1 MPRSKASIEYYEF
14 AKRLQRE
21 KIADFGCSEDEIETK
36 RNLNF
41 MGKLLVHTSLKNEN
55 IDAERLKNGDEDYW
69 QEVKARVKEPIK
81 L

>member
-1 MPRSKASIEYYEF
+1 MKNKSSIEYYEF

-21 KIADFGCSEDEIETK
+21 KVVDFGCNEDEINTK

-41 MGKLLVHTSLKNEN
+41 HGKLWVHTSLKNEN
-55 IDAERLKNGDEDYW
+55 IDAERLKDGDEDYW
-69 QEVKARVKEPIK
+69 QEVKKKIKESIK

>member
-1 MPRSKASIEYYEF
+1 MPRSKSSIEYYEF

-41 MGKLLVHTSLKNEN
+41 MGKLGVVARLKNEN
-55 IDAERLKNGDEDYW
+55 IDESRLRNGDEDYW

-81 L
+81 V

>member
-1 MPRSKASIEYYEF
+1 MKSKLSVEYYEL

-41 MGKLLVHTSLKNEN
+41 MGKLWVHTSLKNEN
-55 IDAERLKNGDEDYW
+55 IDAERLKDGDEDYW
-69 QEVKARVKEPIK
+69 QEVKKKIKESIK